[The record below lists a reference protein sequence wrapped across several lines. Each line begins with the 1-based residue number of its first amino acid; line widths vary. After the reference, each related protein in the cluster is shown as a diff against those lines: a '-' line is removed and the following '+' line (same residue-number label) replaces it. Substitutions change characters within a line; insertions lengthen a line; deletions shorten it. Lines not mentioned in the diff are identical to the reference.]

1 MRYWP
6 TELETAGCMWVVRK
20 IQHLIE
26 SNCKPPTIIFMDH
39 ATIPGLAKQAD
50 ITMTV
55 SVERLNLWLVCAS
68 EYLSRFQLDIHHKP
82 RKTHLVPD
90 ALSWLPS
97 LNGTPSEDAPMGELN
112 AFHGT
117 SIMLVQIHDD
127 FKDCIK
133 ARYDTD
139 QFWKKVLL
147 QLQDNTKLG
156 PNAAQLPFELKD
168 SLIY

>member
-1 MRYWP
+1 
-6 TELETAGCMWVVRK
+6 MWVVRK
-20 IQHLIE
+20 IRHLIE
-26 SNCKPPTIIFMDH
+26 SNCKPPTIIFTDH
-39 ATIPGLAKQAD
+39 AAIPGLAKQAD

-90 ALSWLPS
+90 ALSQLPS
-97 LNGTPSEDAPMGELN
+97 LNSTPSEDAPMGELN
-112 AFHGT
+112 ALHGT
-117 SIMLVQIHDD
+117 SITLVQICDD

-147 QLQDNTKLG
+147 QL
-156 PNAAQLPFELKD
+156 
-168 SLIY
+168 